1 MQIIRAKREAIG
13 VTQQAMATALEVDRS
28 TVTKWE
34 AVGTYPRPCLLP
46 KIADFLGCT
55 IDELY
60 GRKTERR
67 SVDVR

>member
-1 MQIIRAKREAIG
+1 MQIIRSKREAIG
-13 VTQQAMATALEVDRS
+13 VTQQAMATALGVDRS

-34 AVGTYPRPCLLP
+34 AAGTYPRSSLFP

-60 GRKTERR
+60 AEDKPQAM
-67 SVDVR
+67 

>member
-1 MQIIRAKREAIG
+1 MQTIRAKREAIG
-13 VTQQAMATALEVDRS
+13 VTQQAMATALGVDRS

-34 AVGTYPRPCLLP
+34 AAGTYPRSSLFP

-60 GRKTERR
+60 GRTSRR
-67 SVDVR
+67 PSD